1 MVERV
6 VERGREPEPQENL
19 YDFNYRFR
27 QNWLRQRL
35 NGAIILKGKEIAWEQ
50 SRQGLI
56 KYYCHPKFWTEQSV
70 PGWSVFIHKI
80 QKHSGKHIHQGGLG
94 LLVLEG
100 KGYTVVDGI
109 RYDWEKDDLILLP
122 VKPNGC
128 EHQHFN
134 ADPSGKA
141 AEWMAFIFNPYFEAL
156 GAPLEQK
163 AESPDWKGTTPPLRH
178 VA

>member
-1 MVERV
+1 M
-6 VERGREPEPQENL
+6 
-19 YDFNYRFR
+19 
-27 QNWLRQRL
+27 
-35 NGAIILKGKEIAWEQ
+35 
-50 SRQGLI
+50 
-56 KYYCHPKFWTEQSV
+56 
-70 PGWSVFIHKI
+70 
-80 QKHSGKHIHQGGLG
+80 
-94 LLVLEG
+94 VLEG